1 MKLLSA
7 FENHKQWPHVK
18 EVAEKLINN
27 GFKAFLAGGC
37 VRDAIIGRVP
47 KDFDIATDAPPTA
60 VEGFFEKTI
69 PVGREFGIVIV
80 PFSGFQVEVATFRK
94 DGAYVDGRHPEAVT
108 FSSPQEDAARRD
120 FTVNALFY
128 DIQSNAVIDHVGGL
142 QDIKDKSLRAVGD
155 PCRRFDE
162 DKLRLMRAVR
172 FSGELNFSL
181 APATYLALCERAES
195 IQAVSVERIFSEM
208 NRIWLSENPVKG
220 FNGLFETGLL
230 QVLMPELFLNKD
242 QSDAVS
248 CGQKFKVMLNGFMQ
262 RKVNAIESY
271 WAGLFLSFNV
281 SDAKAHDCL
290 MEWHGPRQLADD
302 VTWLVQHYHSLIAI
316 FTKHPAKALRL
327 LGHGMGVYLLDLLQ
341 FKSIIERGDTSS
353 LESLVIAYNQ
363 ICDSQGLLPAAWVKG
378 KDVLNLGLAPGKS
391 VGELVEAAYDRQ
403 LLGESLNRKELLEW
417 LMSEVSRRGLS

>member
-1 MKLLSA
+1 
-7 FENHKQWPHVK
+7 
-18 EVAEKLINN
+18 
-27 GFKAFLAGGC
+27 
-37 VRDAIIGRVP
+37 
-47 KDFDIATDAPPTA
+47 
-60 VEGFFEKTI
+60 
-69 PVGREFGIVIV
+69 
-80 PFSGFQVEVATFRK
+80 
-94 DGAYVDGRHPEAVT
+94 VDGRHPEAVT